1 MAHEVE
7 GLLYAGDTPWHKIG
21 DRITEEQSR
30 DVEYVKAHPAV
41 AWTCE
46 KRPLFLADGR
56 EADTRAV
63 VRSTDGRVLGEVGQD
78 YTIVQ
83 NGEAIEWFRPF
94 VESGGASIECVGSLR
109 EGSRVFVLARLNRDP
124 MSVVSGDDV
133 RPFLLLANAHD
144 GSLRL
149 HVGFSAIRV
158 VCANTLQMARND
170 KRSKLLQLRHT
181 PGIRLALDTVRE
193 TIDIAHRQFTSTIEQ
208 FQRLART
215 GCNEETLRKYVS
227 LVFAAQPGEV
237 AVTEQAREAS
247 EDTKSRVYPRVL
259 RLFEEGRGSSISGVR
274 GTMWGALNA
283 VSEFVQYERGSND
296 ARRLNET
303 WFGTGSALNRRAFD
317 VAAQIAA

>member
-7 GLLYAGDTPWHKIG
+7 ALLYTGQTPWHRIG
-21 DRITEEQSR
+21 DRISDDQSR
-30 DVEYVKAHPAV
+30 DIEFVKAHPAV

-46 KRPLFLADGR
+46 TRPLYLADGR

-63 VRSTDGRVLGEVGQD
+63 VRSSDARVLGEVGRD

-109 EGSRVFVLARLNRDP
+109 GGSRVFVLARLDRAP
-124 MSVVSGDDV
+124 MSVVAGDEV
-133 RPFLLLANAHD
+133 LPFLLLANAHD

-170 KRSKLLQLRHT
+170 RRSKLLQLRHT
-181 PGIRLALDTVRE
+181 PGIKLALAMVQE
-193 TIDIAHRQFTSTIEQ
+193 TIEQ

-227 LVFAAQPGEV
+227 LVFAVQGGEL
-237 AVTEQAREAS
+237 ATTGEAREAS
-247 EDTKSRVYPRVL
+247 EDTKSRVFPRVL
-259 RLFEEGRGSSISGVR
+259 RLFEAGRGTSIAGVR

-317 VAAQIAA
+317 VAAQMAA